1 MDRRFVLSVAGVAGA
16 AMSSPSLADDITI
29 TMHLDYWAGE
39 HGMSFSNAS
48 GGVVSS
54 VINGYVI
61 ASTSGTASIIGSS
74 LASWTSGV
82 SPYTSGYRWTI
93 NASVESGDYDVLLSD
108 SYGDGWVW
116 NEVTGSDAFEVSGGP
131 GIDVSGDT
139 MISFS
144 SGFTRIGTVTVS
156 PAPGAVALLG
166 LAGIAGRRRQRG

>member
-1 MDRRFVLSVAGVAGA
+1 MHRRFVLSVAGVAGA
-16 AMSSPSLADDITI
+16 AMSAPSLADDITI

-48 GGVVSS
+48 GGVISS
-54 VINGYVI
+54 VINSYVI
-61 ASTSGTASIIGSS
+61 ASASGAASVIGSS

-82 SPYTSGYRWTI
+82 DPYTSGYRWTI
-93 NASVESGDYDVLLSD
+93 NASVESGDYDVLLTD
-108 SYGDGWVW
+108 SYGDGWAW
-116 NEVTGSDAFEVSGGP
+116 NEVTGADAFEVTGGP

-144 SGFTRIGTVTVS
+144 NGSSRNGTVTVS

>member
-1 MDRRFVLSVAGVAGA
+1 MHRRFALSVAGIAGA
-16 AMSSPSLADDITI
+16 AMSAPSLADDITI

-61 ASTSGTASIIGSS
+61 ASASGTASITGSS

-82 SPYTSGYRWTI
+82 DPYTSGYRWTI
-93 NASVESGDYDVLLSD
+93 NASVASGSYAVLLTD
-108 SYGDGWVW
+108 SYGDGWAW
-116 NEVTGSDAFEVSGGP
+116 NSVSGADAFSVSGAPGVEVT
-131 GIDVSGDT
+131 GDT
-139 MISFS
+139 MISFA